1 MVALGFPSPEGRG
14 DQRGEDLPEDTMTSQ
29 ITRREFVETSAGLV
43 ISFYLPSRP
52 VPAAAPAPFSPNA
65 WLRIGTDGIVTLTVD
80 KSEMGQGSQTGL
92 AMILAEE
99 LDADWSTVR
108 LGPMPE
114 NPAAWSRTMR
124 TGGSNAIRSSWEPLR
139 KAGATARAMLVTAA
153 AQAWKVDRATCRADK
168 GAVLHVPSGR
178 RLSYGALATRAAALP
193 APTDA
198 PLKDPKDFRLVGTRM
213 TRLDTPGK
221 VDGSALFGIDV
232 KVPGMLV
239 ASIERSPVLGGRLK
253 RFNGDRAQAMPGVHH
268 VVALEPS
275 SWLGANGA
283 WAAGCAAGVAVVADT
298 YWQAVEA
305 RRALDIEW
313 DEGDSGALDS
323 ASIRAQLVALAE
335 RPGIVAQTIG
345 DVAAALA
352 GAATRIEGVYDVP
365 FVHHATMEPMNCTAH
380 VRADGC
386 DVWAPTQNQGDAQ
399 RVAAE
404 VTGLPKEKVR
414 IHTTLSGGGFGRRLE
429 PDFVSEAVRVSQAV
443 GAPVKVI
450 WTREDD
456 MRNGFYRPTSYNRFS
471 AGLDASGRLVAWTH
485 RIAGMPLRLK
495 FGPLEKGIDDSLVDG
510 AIDLPYAIPNL
521 LVDQLTLTLP
531 AVPLGPW
538 RSVGVSHNGFVTEC
552 FLDEIAA
559 AGGRDPFEL
568 RRELLRDKPRHR
580 RTLELAAEKAGWG
593 STLPPG
599 KSRGIALAEWGPT
612 VCVEVAEVSVDAEGT
627 VHVPR
632 VVCAVDCGQAVNTG
646 QVEAQI
652 QGGVVFGLSAALYG
666 EITLDKGRV
675 VQGNFDTYP
684 VVRMPEAPA
693 VEVYIVPSS
702 DPQGG
707 AGEPGVPPIAPAV
720 CNAIFAATGKRIRR
734 LPIGKIVST

>member
-1 MVALGFPSPEGRG
+1 
-14 DQRGEDLPEDTMTSQ
+14 MTSQ
-29 ITRREFVETSAGLV
+29 ITRREFVQTSAGLV
-43 ISFYLPSRP
+43 VSFYLPGRP
-52 VPAAAPAPFSPNA
+52 VAVPAAAPPPFAPNA
-65 WLRIGTDGIVTLTVD
+65 WLRVGSDGIVTLTLD
-80 KSEMGQGSQTGL
+80 RSEMGQGAQTGL

-99 LDADWSTVR
+99 LEADWSTIR

-114 NPAAWSRTMR
+114 NPSGWSRIMR

-139 KAGATARAMLVTAA
+139 KAGATAREMLVTAA
-153 AQAWKVDRATCRADK
+153 AQAWKVDRTTCRAEK
-168 GAVLHVPSGR
+168 GAVIHVPSGR
-178 RLSYGALATRAAALP
+178 RLSYGTLAARAAALP
-193 APTDA
+193 LPTDA
-198 PLKDPKDFRLVGTRM
+198 PLKDPKDFRLVGTRV

-232 KVPGMLV
+232 KVPGMLI
-239 ASIERSPVLGGRLK
+239 ASIERSPVLGGRVK
-253 RFNGDRAQAMPGVHH
+253 RVNADRAKALPGVRH
-268 VVALEPS
+268 VVTLEPS
-275 SWLGANGA
+275 PWIGTNG

-298 YWQAVEA
+298 YWQALQA
-305 RRALDIEW
+305 RRALEIEW
-313 DEGDSGALDS
+313 DEGDSGTLDS
-323 ASIRAQLVALAE
+323 ASIRAQLLALAD
-335 RPGIVAQTIG
+335 RPGIVAQAIG
-345 DVAAALA
+345 DATAALA
-352 GAATRIEGVYDVP
+352 GAAKRIEAAYDVP

-380 VRADGC
+380 VRGGEC

-429 PDFVSEAVRVSQAV
+429 PDFVSEAVRVSQAAGV
-443 GAPVKVI
+443 PVKVI

-471 AGLDASGRLVAWTH
+471 AGLDAAGRLVAWTH
-485 RIAGMPLRLK
+485 RIAGTPLRLK
-495 FGPLEKGIDDSLVDG
+495 FGPLEKGIDDSLIDG
-510 AIDLPYAIPNL
+510 AIDLPYAIPNV

-559 AGGRDPFEL
+559 AAGRDPFDL

-593 STLPPG
+593 TPLPAG
-599 KSRGIALAEWGPT
+599 RSRGIALAEWGPT
-612 VCVEVAEVSVDAEGT
+612 VCVEVAEVSVEADGS
-627 VHVPR
+627 VRVPR

-646 QVEAQI
+646 QVEAQM
-652 QGGVVFGLSAALYG
+652 QGGIVFGLSAALYG
-666 EITLDKGRV
+666 EITIDKGRV

>member
-1 MVALGFPSPEGRG
+1 
-14 DQRGEDLPEDTMTSQ
+14 MTSQ
-29 ITRREFVETSAGLV
+29 ITRREFVQTSAGLV
-43 ISFYLPSRP
+43 VSFYLPGRP
-52 VPAAAPAPFSPNA
+52 VAVPAAAPPPFAPNA
-65 WLRIGTDGIVTLTVD
+65 WLRVGSDGIVTLTLD
-80 KSEMGQGSQTGL
+80 RSEMGQGAQTGL

-99 LDADWSTVR
+99 LEADWSTIR

-114 NPAAWSRTMR
+114 NPSGWSRIMR

-139 KAGATARAMLVTAA
+139 KAGATAREMLVTAA
-153 AQAWKVDRATCRADK
+153 AQAWKVDRTTCRAEK
-168 GAVLHVPSGR
+168 GAVIHVPSGR
-178 RLSYGALATRAAALP
+178 RLSYGTLAARAAALP
-193 APTDA
+193 LPTDA
-198 PLKDPKDFRLVGTRM
+198 PLKDPKDFRLVGTRV

-232 KVPGMLV
+232 KVPGMLI
-239 ASIERSPVLGGRLK
+239 ASIERSPVLGGRVK
-253 RFNGDRAQAMPGVHH
+253 RVNADRAKALPGVRH
-268 VVALEPS
+268 VVTLEPS
-275 SWLGANGA
+275 PWIGTNG

-298 YWQAVEA
+298 YWQALQA
-305 RRALDIEW
+305 RRALEIEW
-313 DEGDSGALDS
+313 DEGDSGTLDS
-323 ASIRAQLVALAE
+323 ASIRAQLLALAD
-335 RPGIVAQTIG
+335 RPGIVAQAIG
-345 DVAAALA
+345 DATAALA
-352 GAATRIEGVYDVP
+352 GAAKRIEAAYDVP

-380 VRADGC
+380 VRGGEC

-429 PDFVSEAVRVSQAV
+429 PDFVSEAVRVSQAAGV
-443 GAPVKVI
+443 PVKVI

-471 AGLDASGRLVAWTH
+471 AGLDAAGRLVAWTH
-485 RIAGMPLRLK
+485 RIAGTPLRLK
-495 FGPLEKGIDDSLVDG
+495 FGPLEKGIDDSLIDG

-559 AGGRDPFEL
+559 AAGRDPFDL

-593 STLPPG
+593 TPLPAG
-599 KSRGIALAEWGPT
+599 RSRGIALAEWGPT
-612 VCVEVAEVSVDAEGT
+612 VCVEVAEVSVEADGS
-627 VHVPR
+627 VRVPR

-646 QVEAQI
+646 QVEAQM
-652 QGGVVFGLSAALYG
+652 QGGIVFGLSAALYG
-666 EITLDKGRV
+666 EITIDKGRV